1 MKTSDEIREGLE
13 KKYGRLL
20 KIKFI
25 SRKGGAFYL
34 SKACVRI
41 EDLEAIKEITGT
53 DNVYVTYTLA
63 MASPGVVIGFE
74 NDKNSEL

>member
-1 MKTSDEIREGLE
+1 MKTSEEIKEGLE
-13 KKYGRLL
+13 KKYRNLV
-20 KIKFI
+20 KIEFI
-25 SRKGGAFYL
+25 GKRGGSFYL
-34 SKACVRI
+34 NKACVRI

-53 DNVYVTYTLA
+53 DNVYVTFLPS